1 MIADTTDLD
10 ALFKRLHLA
19 NARRVWRDLV
29 ERAEREAWA
38 YRDFLTLLATEEI
51 AHRQQTR
58 LARLTRRA
66 HFPFLK
72 TIDDFNFTYQ
82 SSLRLHM
89 LGSAL
94 AADFVT
100 EGRSLILAGKPG
112 RGKTHLAIAIAYRAI
127 QNGFDAFFT
136 TAAALI
142 DDLSAAFRAGELAN
156 ALPTYTHPAVLVV
169 DEVGYL
175 TYGTD
180 AANMLFHVVNE
191 RHRRHRPMVFTT
203 NKSLKAWGRVLHD
216 EDLAHAIIDR
226 VLERGRLLRLDGPS
240 VRTLHVNLDDAM
252 KEDSDQNAD
261 LVRISGK
268 SRSEFPEP
276 TRARSSASRRAV
288 SSLGSERMM
297 RKEWRHA
304 PSDRPCILHLQKMI
318 NVLHHVRLGV
328 RKPGPDELHA
338 FFVER
343 KAPAAA
349 HAEDRLGY
357 LLRHVGV
364 EFPAR
369 ESRHLDFEE
378 RPDVCFRLFR
388 TVGDGASHIFTPLR
402 SSHDSQEGIHG
413 ASPVA
418 RLVALDRGRH
428 GFDQLLSARSTQK
441 RQLQQHQRMHEVRR
455 IHGELKSNE
464 GAVRVSGDV
473 CSWDTEL
480 PQQCCGIG
488 GLTFDAEWSV
498 VCRAPGEPAT
508 PEADQAVV
516 RQRGLSH
523 ERQERVSYEAA
534 VDEQH
539 RLTLTTDLV
548 LDFPFMHGSTLHLG
562 HLETS

>member
-1 MIADTTDLD
+1 MIADETDLD

-19 NARRVWRDLV
+19 NARRVWRGLID
-29 ERAEREAWA
+29 RAERERWA

-82 SSLRLHM
+82 SSLRLQM

-94 AADFVT
+94 SADFVT

-112 RGKTHLAIAIAYRAI
+112 RGKTHLAVAVAYRAI

-142 DDLSAAFRAGELAN
+142 DDLSAAFRAGELAQ

-191 RHRRHRPMVFTT
+191 RHRRHRPMIFTT

-252 KEDSDQNAD
+252 KEESDQQTD

-276 TRARSSASRRAV
+276 TLRATLLRSCFQALMREALNRRFDVVLAESLDRFSRDQEDTAGLFKRLAFAGGHIVTLPEGDITHLHIGFKGTMNALFLKDLAEKTHRGLRGRIEDGKTAGGLCYGYRVVKALNAGAVTTGEREIAPIEAAIVQRIFREFIAGVSPKQIAKNLNREGVPGPFGGAWSPSTIYGNATRGTGILNNELYVGRLVWNRLRYVKNPDTGKRVSLLNPTSEWMSREVAELRIVPNDLWTAAKSRQKQTRRAMKAAGAIGV
-288 SSLGSERMM
+288 A
-297 RKEWRHA
+297 K
-304 PSDRPCILHLQKMI
+304 RP
-318 NVLHHVRLGV
+318 
-328 RKPGPDELHA
+328 
-338 FFVER
+338 
-343 KAPAAA
+343 
-349 HAEDRLGY
+349 
-357 LLRHVGV
+357 
-364 EFPAR
+364 
-369 ESRHLDFEE
+369 
-378 RPDVCFRLFR
+378 
-388 TVGDGASHIFTPLR
+388 
-402 SSHDSQEGIHG
+402 
-413 ASPVA
+413 
-418 RLVALDRGRH
+418 
-428 GFDQLLSARSTQK
+428 
-441 RQLQQHQRMHEVRR
+441 
-455 IHGELKSNE
+455 
-464 GAVRVSGDV
+464 
-473 CSWDTEL
+473 
-480 PQQCCGIG
+480 
-488 GLTFDAEWSV
+488 
-498 VCRAPGEPAT
+498 
-508 PEADQAVV
+508 
-516 RQRGLSH
+516 
-523 ERQERVSYEAA
+523 
-534 VDEQH
+534 
-539 RLTLTTDLV
+539 
-548 LDFPFMHGSTLHLG
+548 
-562 HLETS
+562 